1 MGENSESR
9 TRRWLARLFPR
20 TPDFY
25 ARLNAQ
31 CDLAAAA
38 TEAFVAYMQDGND
51 ASAQRVLDLEK
62 QGDTLKADNMT
73 TLHRAFATPIDREDI
88 YRSIAAIDEV
98 LNYAKA
104 TVQEMRALKLK
115 PDEHTRAMAELMHRG
130 ACALQQG
137 YACLADDPL
146 TAESHADAARKTERK
161 TEKIYRR
168 AIGELFDVEHYQ
180 ATLTPE
186 QRRSA
191 ASLAVLTDDVG
202 APETTAIGS
211 AVGFVLEILKRREVY
226 RHMSNGADRVVR
238 AGEVLHD
245 IVAKVA

>member
-1 MGENSESR
+1 MVEDTAPR
-9 TRRWLARLFPR
+9 ARRWLARVFPR

-25 ARLNAQ
+25 VRLNAQ
-31 CDLAAAA
+31 CDLAVAA
-38 TEAFVAYMQDGND
+38 TETLVAYMQDGNEE
-51 ASAQRVLDLEK
+51 AAKRVITLEK
-62 QGDTLKADNMT
+62 QGDALKAENMT
-73 TLHRAFATPIDREDI
+73 TLHRAFATPIDREDV
-88 YRSIAAIDEV
+88 YRSIATIDEV

-104 TVQEMRALKLK
+104 TVQEMRVLKLK
-115 PDEHTRAMAELMHRG
+115 PDEHTRAMADLMHRG
-130 ACALQQG
+130 ACALQRG
-137 YACLADDPL
+137 YACLAHDPL
-146 TAESHADAARKTERK
+146 AAERHADAARKTERT

-168 AIGELFDVEHYQ
+168 ALGELFDVDHYQ

-191 ASLAVLTDDVG
+191 ASLAVLTGELD
-202 APETTAIGS
+202 ASETSAISS

-245 IVAKVA
+245 IVAKIA